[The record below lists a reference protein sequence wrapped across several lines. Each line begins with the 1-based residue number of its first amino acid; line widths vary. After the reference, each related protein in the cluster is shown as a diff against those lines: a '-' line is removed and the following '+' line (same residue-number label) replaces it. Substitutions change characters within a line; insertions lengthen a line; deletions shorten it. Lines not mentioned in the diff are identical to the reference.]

1 VAVYTVH
8 APDESK
14 LQKTGDLGAYTE
26 RFVFVPERFSLLA
39 MLFALPW
46 LLVHRLW
53 LASLGFVAIV
63 VALNLIGAA
72 LGLNQQALGF
82 FSLALSVIVGFEA
95 HNLRRLSLER
105 SGYSLA
111 GVVSAPNRQEAEH
124 KFFSEWL
131 RERGPALEARLSQ
144 KTNNGEA
151 AAPA

>member
-1 VAVYTVH
+1 MAVYTVH
-8 APDESK
+8 TPAESELTK
-14 LQKTGDLGAYTE
+14 SGDLGAYTE

-39 MLFALPW
+39 TLFALPW

-63 VALNLIGAA
+63 VALNLTGAA
-72 LGLNQQALGF
+72 LGLGEQTLGF

-105 SGYSLA
+105 SGYKLA
-111 GVVSAPNRQEAEH
+111 GVVSASSREEAEH

-131 RERGPALEARLSQ
+131 RERGAALEQPPDARIN
-144 KTNNGEA
+144 TGET